1 MKKINLEE
9 KITKLNN
16 FCKESRGKSF
26 TGAQLCEALMNLG
39 FTKTISGNIAQKC
52 FPFEKIGVSRLYEVP
67 KTPIYIGVLSGIYK
81 SRANNQKKYDNKRR
95 NKDASSSSKDST
107 SEAWEILVKAGKVRQ
122 KFDINKL
129 KKDYPLIYAKCLT
142 YEIIQNI

>member
-52 FPFEKIGVSRLYEVP
+52 FPFE
-67 KTPIYIGVLSGIYK
+67 
-81 SRANNQKKYDNKRR
+81 KKYDNKRR